1 MFPNLEFVNYFEEIK
16 EMYILSL
23 QMEIIS
29 FCMWAFSS
37 VFWCVPASRC
47 LDIC

>member
-1 MFPNLEFVNYFEEIK
+1 MFPNLKFVNYFEEIK

-29 FCMWAFSS
+29 SFLYGSF
-37 VFWCVPASRC
+37 
-47 LDIC
+47 